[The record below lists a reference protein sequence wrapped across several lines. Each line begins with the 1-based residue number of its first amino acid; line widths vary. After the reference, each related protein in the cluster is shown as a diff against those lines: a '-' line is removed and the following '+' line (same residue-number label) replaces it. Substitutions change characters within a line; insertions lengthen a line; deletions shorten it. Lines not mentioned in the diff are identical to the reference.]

1 MPRNLIFDLGG
12 LFISVFA
19 TRFTNWIELNA
30 PDHWQ
35 LEDVQQGLIDLNS
48 RFEQGLLTIDQFI
61 DMNSTLLGG
70 KLDKAEIEM
79 AWKSILGS
87 FALTELEWASR
98 LRPTFRTVLLSNTNE
113 LHKIEFEKLLLMQS
127 GGKTLSD
134 YFDQVYFSHLLGMRK
149 PDPNIFSTILALQD
163 WNPEETLFV
172 DDNELNLKGAAGI
185 GIGTFLHKTNESVRF
200 GFAPQLGMSLH

>member
-1 MPRNLIFDLGG
+1 
-12 LFISVFA
+12 
-19 TRFTNWIELNA
+19 
-30 PDHWQ
+30 
-35 LEDVQQGLIDLNS
+35 
-48 RFEQGLLTIDQFI
+48 
-61 DMNSTLLGG
+61 
-70 KLDKAEIEM
+70 
-79 AWKSILGS
+79 
-87 FALTELEWASR
+87 
-98 LRPTFRTVLLSNTNE
+98 
-113 LHKIEFEKLLLMQS
+113 MQS